1 VGAGEGIGILAG
13 STRVHD
19 FLVAGEDIR
28 HLSGKGAARAKEVHL
43 KNERRLVLVL
53 FQQILQR
60 RVRDD
65 AAVPII
71 FPLDLDRWKRRL
83 KRARGHDVLGPDLLL
98 LGVEI
103 DEIAGPHIDRADAK
117 LVAIIQKIEID
128 ELFERIS

>member
-53 FQQILQR
+53 FHG
-60 RVRDD
+60 
-65 AAVPII
+65 
-71 FPLDLDRWKRRL
+71 PLPAMIAELMAPMDT
-83 KRARGHDVLGPDLLL
+83 P
-98 LGVEI
+98 EI
-103 DEIAGPHIDRADAK
+103 
-117 LVAIIQKIEID
+117 
-128 ELFERIS
+128 